1 MQSSAKY
8 WLGFNIT
15 KGLGPARIRAL
26 IDHFGDAQRVWHA
39 SEHDLAQAGLDKR
52 TRKSLLSVRD
62 TVDLE
67 LVLRRVRDLDVS
79 LYHWFHTDYP
89 VRLRDVIDSP
99 PLLYSRGTIVETDQW
114 AVALVGT
121 RNPTRYGRE
130 VARDLATEL
139 ARNGVT
145 IVSGLARGI
154 DTVAHQAAIDAGGR
168 TLAVLGCGVDV
179 IYPPENRKLAAAIT
193 EHGAMIS
200 DYPLGTKPDARNFP
214 PRNRIIS
221 GLSLATVVIE
231 AGARSGALITA
242 DFAAEHGRDVFAVPG
257 SIYSKQSAGPNKLIR
272 AGATPVLSVDDILN
286 ELDLR
291 AATEHKAAREKL
303 PTTDVENVLI
313 ECLRAEPL
321 HADELSILAG
331 MPIADTTSTLTML
344 ELKGYVRNLG
354 GMQYELIQKL

>member
-26 IDHFGDAQRVWHA
+26 IDHFGDPQRIW
-39 SEHDLAQAGLDKR
+39 QATEPELIQVGLDKR
-52 TRKSLLSVRD
+52 SRKSLLAVRD
-62 TVDLE
+62 TVDLD
-67 LVLRRVRDLDVS
+67 LVLQRVQDLNVT
-79 LYHWFHTDYP
+79 LYHWQQTEYP

-99 PLLYSRGTIVETDQW
+99 PLLYSRGEIVEDDQW

-121 RNPTRYGRE
+121 RNPTRYGRD
-130 VARDLATEL
+130 VARELASEL

-154 DTVAHQAAIDAGGR
+154 DTVAHQAALDVGGR
-168 TLAVLGCGVDV
+168 TLAVMGCGVDV
-179 IYPPENRKLAAAIT
+179 IYPPENRKLASAIV
-193 EHGAMIS
+193 EQGGVIS

-257 SIYSKQSAGPNKLIR
+257 SIYSKQSAGPNRLIR

-291 AATEHKAAREKL
+291 VATEHKAAREKL
-303 PTTDVENVLI
+303 PTTEIEKVLI

-331 MPIADTTSTLTML
+331 MPIAETTSTLTML